1 MKYEVS
7 KTLAGISFVQGLI
20 YIFGFWV
27 LILFI
32 HSGFDEQLPY
42 FSQLQFFIDK
52 KTLYQIWVTLIYVV
66 FGLLLIPLALGLN
79 GLFPKEIQKS
89 LMAKSSLCLALIW
102 SAMVISSGMIAVVGI
117 ESIARIFTVQP
128 EVAQVLWQ
136 NVQLIHQ
143 GIGGSVEIVG
153 GAWVL
158 LISLVGLKSR
168 VFLDYV
174 NYIGIAVGI
183 SGLLT
188 IFPPLK
194 DAAALFGITQIL
206 WFFGVSLSLGFCYR
220 PTIENI

>member
-7 KTLAGISFVQGLI
+7 NTLAGISFTQGLI
-20 YIFGFWV
+20 YIFGF
-27 LILFI
+27 LILIFFT
-32 HSGFDEQLPY
+32 HSGFDTQLSF
-42 FSQLQFFIDK
+42 FSQLQFFIENK
-52 KTLYQIWVTLIYVV
+52 NLYQIWVTLIYVV
-66 FGLLLIPLALGLN
+66 FGFLLIPLALGLN

-102 SAMVISSGMIAVVGI
+102 SGMVISSGMIAVVGI
-117 ESIARIFTVQP
+117 ESIAKIFTVQP

-158 LISLVGLKSR
+158 LISLIGLKSR
-168 VFLDYV
+168 IFLVYV

-183 SGLLT
+183 LGLLT

-194 DAAALFGITQIL
+194 DAAALFGMTQIL
-206 WFFGVSLSLGFCYR
+206 WFFGLSVSLGFCYQ
-220 PTIENI
+220 PVKNI